1 MAHGY
6 LLSSFLSPLTNV
18 RADEYGADRAKYPLE
33 VFAACRAVWPPQK
46 PMSVRISA
54 TDWVSG
60 GFDGDDAV
68 AFARRLVEAGCD
80 IVDVSTGQVSPD
92 QKPAYGRSLPDA
104 VRRPDP
110 PRGRASR

>member
-1 MAHGY
+1 
-6 LLSSFLSPLTNV
+6 
-18 RADEYGADRAKYPLE
+18 
-33 VFAACRAVWPPQK
+33 
-46 PMSVRISA
+46 MSVRISA

-92 QKPAYGRSLPDA
+92 QKPAYGRSFQTP
-104 VRRPDP
+104 VRGPDP